1 MSEPRVIAA
10 PATTNLLSRHAKRD
24 DERASRRERCTCDP
38 YSKNVF
44 ASPPLPTG
52 ASASPLVARAS
63 SPRPRARSPAAPRAA
78 PRIFD
83 TPRPSRSSTS
93 GFRGAARR
101 SERARPRSAETR
113 GRRDRGRA
121 RGGRHSIQPRRRRRG
136 RGVRGVKPSACVRR
150 IRVRAPPR
158 ADVPPGLLLPPCLF
172 STRYEQTRFRFVD
185 ATSSSG
191 CADTRAAAAFRS
203 ERTSSF
209 DAPSVFGVVARRH
222 PRTAYYGNRGRRRG
236 RAGGSRVERVSSAF
250 LRMRRLLH
258 ERARPTRFFFFAG
271 PSPAPR
277 VLARALQ
284 APPRRRSSEP
294 SWCSR
299 VGRKSGEEETSNR
312 ESRSRNHRES
322 SRAGFDGAK
331 ETALGAPPRRGW
343 ARRRRAE
350 TRASP

>member
-10 PATTNLLSRHAKRD
+10 PATTNLLSRRAKRD
-24 DERASRRERCTCDP
+24 DERASGRERCTCDP
-38 YSKNVF
+38 YSSKNVF
-44 ASPPLPTG
+44 ASRPLPTG

-113 GRRDRGRA
+113 GRRDGGRA
-121 RGGRHSIQPRRRRRG
+121 RGGRFSIQIHPRRRRRE
-136 RGVRGVKPSACVRR
+136 RGGVHGVKPSACVRR

-158 ADVPPGLLLPPCLF
+158 ADVPPGLLLPSCLF

-185 ATSSSG
+185 APSSSG

-236 RAGGSRVERVSSAF
+236 RAGGS
-250 LRMRRLLH
+250 
-258 ERARPTRFFFFAG
+258 
-271 PSPAPR
+271 
-277 VLARALQ
+277 
-284 APPRRRSSEP
+284 
-294 SWCSR
+294 
-299 VGRKSGEEETSNR
+299 
-312 ESRSRNHRES
+312 
-322 SRAGFDGAK
+322 
-331 ETALGAPPRRGW
+331 
-343 ARRRRAE
+343 
-350 TRASP
+350 

>member
-1 MSEPRVIAA
+1 MRPL
-10 PATTNLLSRHAKRD
+10 N
-24 DERASRRERCTCDP
+24 
-38 YSKNVF
+38 YFSKNVF
-44 ASPPLPTG
+44 ASRPLPKG

-101 SERARPRSAETR
+101 SERARPRIAETR
-113 GRRDRGRA
+113 GRRDGGRA
-121 RGGRHSIQPRRRRRG
+121 RGGRFSIHPRRRRRG
-136 RGVRGVKPSACVRR
+136 RVKPSACVRR

-236 RAGGSRVERVSSAF
+236 RAGGS
-250 LRMRRLLH
+250 
-258 ERARPTRFFFFAG
+258 
-271 PSPAPR
+271 
-277 VLARALQ
+277 
-284 APPRRRSSEP
+284 
-294 SWCSR
+294 
-299 VGRKSGEEETSNR
+299 
-312 ESRSRNHRES
+312 
-322 SRAGFDGAK
+322 
-331 ETALGAPPRRGW
+331 
-343 ARRRRAE
+343 
-350 TRASP
+350 

>member
-1 MSEPRVIAA
+1 VSEPRVIAA
-10 PATTNLLSRHAKRD
+10 PVTTNLLSRHAKRD
-24 DERASRRERCTCDP
+24 DERASGRERCTCDP

-44 ASPPLPTG
+44 ASRPLPTG

-113 GRRDRGRA
+113 GRRDGGRT
-121 RGGRHSIQPRRRRRG
+121 RGGRFSIHPRRRRRG
-136 RGVRGVKPSACVRR
+136 RDVHGVKPSACVRR
-150 IRVRAPPR
+150 NRVRAPPR
-158 ADVPPGLLLPPCLF
+158 ADVPPGLLLPSCLF

-185 ATSSSG
+185 ATSSPG

-203 ERTSSF
+203 ERTSSL

-222 PRTAYYGNRGRRRG
+222 PRTAYYGNRGRRHG
-236 RAGGSRVERVSSAF
+236 RAGGSRISFVA
-250 LRMRRLLH
+250 
-258 ERARPTRFFFFAG
+258 A

-299 VGRKSGEEETSNR
+299 VGRKSREEETSNR

-343 ARRRRAE
+343 ARRRRAG